1 MKKVVKTKKV
11 LRMKKVLKP
20 KKKLRMKCFIV
31 LIRRSRKSKW
41 KQTKEVITHFNKDV
55 ARLIAA
61 SKFRNNWVKIK

>member
-11 LRMKKVLKP
+11 LKNLKP
-20 KKKLRMKCFIV
+20 KKKKKLRMKCFIV